1 MGFNSGFHEKM
12 DALDLIINALLDHE
26 KRLDAISHRL
36 EKLASSTS
44 LKEKVHVAKQS
55 HKIEP
60 SVVKKHPRVIF
71 NNWSEYTTN
80 CRGTTMVAFEVVG
93 NRFCVYTLV
102 DGYVFRY
109 VEILPKTRMKV
120 SEDPTHISIDKTSL
134 NTVDCF
140 QFLIDGRLKCGL
152 MLSIQSSRILLK
164 ENNHIFEL
172 SYDFT
177 YDAVKEFL
185 SKEFG
190 VAKDKIVAGK
200 ITF

>member
-36 EKLASSTS
+36 EKLVSSTS

-55 HKIEP
+55 HKNEP
-60 SVVKKHPRVIF
+60 NVVKKHPRVIF
-71 NNWSEYTTN
+71 N
-80 CRGTTMVAFEVVG
+80 FEVVG
-93 NRFCVYTLV
+93 NRFYVYTLV
-102 DGYVFRY
+102 NGYVFRY
-109 VEILPKTRMKV
+109 MEILPKTRMKV

-152 MLSIQSSRILLK
+152 ILSIQSSRILLK

-172 SYDFT
+172 SYDFM

-190 VAKDKIVAGK
+190 VVKDKIVAGK